1 MDRFYC
7 KNEKRIVEVPEV
19 SVIVPIYNVELYLS
33 RCIDS
38 ILAQTF
44 TDFELIL
51 VDDGSPD
58 KCGEICDKYAAQDKR
73 IHVIHKEN
81 GGLSDARNAG
91 IEWTLNNTS
100 CLWITFVDSD
110 DWVHPEYLEILYKVC
125 KDENVKVCACGYIRV
140 KGQSSEGITLVP
152 PKKTILSNEDF
163 FCNYPGISVIS
174 CAKLFHISLF
184 INIRFPR
191 GRIHEDEFTT
201 YKLLFS
207 CELIGY
213 INYQL
218 YFYFENDKSIT
229 RSKWT
234 PKQMDYFEAV
244 SQQIDFFET
253 NHYPRALKNAIYWY
267 AHTLCDQME
276 TISDNKEYQKY
287 YQKMQKMF
295 QTFIKKYGRDFFPF
309 KENYRY
315 YEYAFPKRMKIYWD
329 IKGII
334 GKN

>member
-125 KDENVKVCACGYIRV
+125 KDFLDLG
-140 KGQSSEGITLVP
+140 
-152 PKKTILSNEDF
+152 
-163 FCNYPGISVIS
+163 
-174 CAKLFHISLF
+174 
-184 INIRFPR
+184 
-191 GRIHEDEFTT
+191 
-201 YKLLFS
+201 
-207 CELIGY
+207 
-213 INYQL
+213 
-218 YFYFENDKSIT
+218 
-229 RSKWT
+229 
-234 PKQMDYFEAV
+234 
-244 SQQIDFFET
+244 
-253 NHYPRALKNAIYWY
+253 
-267 AHTLCDQME
+267 
-276 TISDNKEYQKY
+276 
-287 YQKMQKMF
+287 
-295 QTFIKKYGRDFFPF
+295 
-309 KENYRY
+309 
-315 YEYAFPKRMKIYWD
+315 
-329 IKGII
+329 
-334 GKN
+334 